1 MAVLRID
8 HPDVRT
14 FIAAK
19 RTPGRWRHFNASVA
33 VPDAFIQALQQ
44 GADWALVHEAEPSG
58 AERHVTPGMF
68 QRTDGLW
75 VYASL
80 PARALWDALMRAAF
94 DVGEPGVLFI
104 DRIRQDNNLRALET
118 LDATNPCGEQ
128 PLPAYGACAL
138 GPLILPRFVR
148 QPFGPGGAARLDFAA
163 LTRHA
168 RLQVR
173 LLDNVLELTR
183 WPLPQQAQEA
193 RLKRRVGVGFTGL
206 GDALVM
212 LGLRYDSEPG
222 RAMAQRIARCLRDA
236 TYAASVDLARERGAF
251 PLLNVDSYLAPGTFA
266 SRLPAA
272 LQAQIRRHGI
282 RHSHLLSVA
291 PAGSVSLAFA
301 DNCSSGIEPAFAW
314 TCSRELRGREALA
327 SVYTVEDH
335 AWRVYRALG
344 GSLSPL
350 PPAFV
355 SATEVQPQD
364 HLAMMQAVQPF
375 VDASISKTVNL
386 APDVPCERFQDLYLQ
401 AWRAGLKGLAAY
413 RPNVLRPGVLHAGSE
428 ASAVLTSGLPAPH
441 FPGLAVSCGLSH
453 AIHS

>member
-1 MAVLRID
+1 MAVLRD
-8 HPDVRT
+8 KYLQPGEAAAADVLARV
-14 FIAAK
+14 ARAL
-19 RTPGRWRHFNASVA
+19 ASVEPA
-33 VPDAFIQALQQ
+33 QHRAGWERRFHRHLLAGGIGAGPDHAQSSSQDA
-44 GADWALVHEAEPSG
+44 ADNSTQSATLDATHNATHH
-58 AERHVTPGMF
+58 ATPGMF

-94 DVGEPGVLFI
+94 DVGEPSVLFI

-148 QPFGPGGAARLDFAA
+148 HPFGQGGAAQLDFAA

-193 RLKRRVGVGFTGL
+193 RLKRRIGVGFTGL

-212 LGLRYDSEPG
+212 LGLRYDSEP
-222 RAMAQRIARCLRDA
+222 
-236 TYAASVDLARERGAF
+236 
-251 PLLNVDSYLAPGTFA
+251 
-266 SRLPAA
+266 
-272 LQAQIRRHGI
+272 
-282 RHSHLLSVA
+282 
-291 PAGSVSLAFA
+291 
-301 DNCSSGIEPAFAW
+301 SGIEPAFAW
-314 TCSRELRGREALA
+314 TCTRERRGRDGRAN
-327 SVYTVEDH
+327 VYIVEDH

-344 GSLSPL
+344 GRSSPL

-386 APDVPCERFQDLYLQ
+386 APELPYERFQDLYLQ

-413 RPNVLRPGVLHAGSE
+413 RPSAFRPGLLHAGSV
-428 ASAVLTSGLPAPH
+428 AAGALTSGLPAPH

-453 AIHS
+453 AVPHERPTPRKEAQDVHQGAAGL